1 MTDTE
6 RLVIG
11 IDSST
16 QSVKAIA
23 WSRDGTPM
31 AEGRA
36 THDIHVPSPLIAE
49 QDARQW
55 WSAAQEALRQLTAQI
70 DMARVDAM
78 AISNQR
84 ETMVLTDAG
93 GDPIAPATV
102 WLDRR
107 SRDAVDM
114 LAAEVGRDRLHQITG
129 KPVDTIPCV
138 YRLRHFRA
146 HTPELLDRAA
156 HVYSVHDFLTR
167 KLTGTASASWTS
179 ADPFGLF
186 DIAAKQWSP
195 EILAALGVPV
205 TKLPPAHRP
214 GSRIGSVTAGAAA
227 ATGLPQGLAVFAAG
241 GDGHCAGLG
250 SGVIAPGTMYLNLG
264 TALVAG
270 AWSPNPELSSYWRTL
285 TSPTGEGY
293 ILETAQRGGAY
304 FVNWLVDTFA
314 GGRSDP
320 AVFARLT
327 EAAANLPVGSEGVLV
342 CSYLLGCMD
351 PHWDGDARATF
362 TGMGPDTGMGHLYRA
377 SLEAITLE
385 YARAL
390 AQMRAAGVRIDRITT
405 IGGGA
410 QSKLWLRMI
419 ADATGTPVQ
428 CGLSNEASAL
438 GAGMTAA
445 VGAGWYAGFAEA
457 VAAMSRVAD
466 TTMPDPGAGGAWA
479 DLSRRQ
485 AQVYQANRGLY

>member
-146 HTPELLDRAA
+146 QNPQ
-156 HVYSVHDFLTR
+156 
-167 KLTGTASASWTS
+167 SALRLEQFVLILSS
-179 ADPFGLF
+179 LKGHK
-186 DIAAKQWSP
+186 IAANFYQ
-195 EILAALGVPV
+195 
-205 TKLPPAHRP
+205 
-214 GSRIGSVTAGAAA
+214 
-227 ATGLPQGLAVFAAG
+227 
-241 GDGHCAGLG
+241 
-250 SGVIAPGTMYLNLG
+250 
-264 TALVAG
+264 
-270 AWSPNPELSSYWRTL
+270 
-285 TSPTGEGY
+285 
-293 ILETAQRGGAY
+293 
-304 FVNWLVDTFA
+304 
-314 GGRSDP
+314 
-320 AVFARLT
+320 
-327 EAAANLPVGSEGVLV
+327 
-342 CSYLLGCMD
+342 
-351 PHWDGDARATF
+351 
-362 TGMGPDTGMGHLYRA
+362 
-377 SLEAITLE
+377 
-385 YARAL
+385 
-390 AQMRAAGVRIDRITT
+390 
-405 IGGGA
+405 
-410 QSKLWLRMI
+410 
-419 ADATGTPVQ
+419 
-428 CGLSNEASAL
+428 
-438 GAGMTAA
+438 
-445 VGAGWYAGFAEA
+445 
-457 VAAMSRVAD
+457 
-466 TTMPDPGAGGAWA
+466 
-479 DLSRRQ
+479 RQ
-485 AQVYQANRGLY
+485 AKLA